1 MASALEGKWV
11 LESSENFDEYM
22 KAVGVGLVM
31 RKMAN
36 AATPTQEIKVEDG
49 TWSIKTSTTFKTTDI
64 SFKVGEEFDET
75 TGDGRKVKTTCKVEG
90 DALVQDQKGSPDS
103 ILSRE
108 IKEGKMHM
116 ILKVNDIVCTR
127 IYKKAD

>member
-1 MASALEGKWV
+1 
-11 LESSENFDEYM
+11 M

-64 SFKVGEEFDET
+64 SFKIGEEFDET
-75 TGDGRKVKTTCKVEG
+75 TGDGRKVKTTCKMEG

-108 IKEGKMHM
+108 IKDGKMHM

>member
-1 MASALEGKWV
+1 MATDLAGKWV
-11 LESSENFDEYM
+11 LESSEHFDDYM

-36 AATPTQEIKVEDG
+36 AATPTQEIKIEGD

-64 SFKVGEEFDET
+64 SFKIDEEFDET
-75 TGDGRKVKTTCKVEG
+75 TGDGRKVKTTCKIDG
-90 DALVQDQKGSPDS
+90 NALVQDQKGSPDS

-108 IKEGKMHM
+108 VKDSKMHM
-116 ILKVNDIVCTR
+116 ILKVNDVVCTR